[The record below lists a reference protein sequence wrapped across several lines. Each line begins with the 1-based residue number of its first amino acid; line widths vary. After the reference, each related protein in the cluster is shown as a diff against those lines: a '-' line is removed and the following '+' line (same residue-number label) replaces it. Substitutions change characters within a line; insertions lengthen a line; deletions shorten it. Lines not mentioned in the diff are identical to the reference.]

1 MLAALLALAG
11 APPAARAADPVQR
24 VEVRLTVE
32 GGEPHPLVVRR
43 MLEAIGSGAERLL
56 VGRDSDVVARQEA
69 ALSAVLREVVDR
81 VVRGFRV
88 VELGFQ
94 PGVTTG
100 VTVRVQPLPPVLG
113 ESAVV
118 VAMPGV
124 HEDIRPLVTMV
135 LEPAVPELRRLTER
149 LPADA
154 VEWAGAILERRAV
167 EIVEAAATGFSGQ
180 AEIALVPARR
190 LTISLAPKD
199 SRIIR
204 DIGVRFRSSSIP
216 YMLLSGHAP
225 QVASMAE
232 PLRGLP
238 VVFAT
243 AQRARL
249 EALIAQRLEA
259 YQPVRDYAVVARP
272 VLQVAEVTYVT
283 VLADST
289 LYRGRIEARLNFG
302 TQAPPPDVRATLGR
316 LFGSLE
322 PYVELT
328 LVPSNLALRG
338 AVGARF
344 EIGTHVTIGASTGF
358 DGDGVSPFLTYRLS
372 PDLQVHAKYLS
383 RSDLLEGTLSYR
395 VNEFLSVEG
404 VASSDRTVW
413 LRLVSNL

>member
-1 MLAALLALAG
+1 M
-11 APPAARAADPVQR
+11 
-24 VEVRLTVE
+24 RLTVE
-32 GGEPHPLVVRR
+32 GGEPHTLVVRR

-56 VGRDSDVVARQEA
+56 VGRDSEMVARQEA
-69 ALSAVLREVVDR
+69 ALGAVLREVVDR
-81 VVRGFRV
+81 VVRGYRV
-88 VELGFQ
+88 VEIGFQ

-100 VTVRVQPLPPVLG
+100 VSVRVQPLPPVLG
-113 ESAVV
+113 ESPVEI
-118 VAMPGV
+118 AMPGV
-124 HEDIRPLVTMV
+124 HADVRPLVGAV
-135 LEPAVPELRRLTER
+135 LDAATPELRRLTDR

-154 VEWAGAILERRAV
+154 VEWAGPILERRAV
-167 EIVEAAATGFSGQ
+167 EIVEATAAGFSGQ
-180 AEIALVPARR
+180 AAITTAPTR
-190 LTISLAPKD
+190 LSITLAPKD
-199 SRIIR
+199 SRVIR

-216 YMLLSGHAP
+216 YVLLSGHAP

-232 PLRGLP
+232 SLRGLP

-249 EALIAQRLEA
+249 EALIAQRLEV
-259 YQPVRDYAVVARP
+259 YPPVRDYAVVTRP

-322 PYVELT
+322 PYVEIT

-338 AVGARF
+338 AVGVRF
-344 EIGTHVTIGASTGF
+344 ELGTNMAIGASTGF
-358 DGDGVSPFLTYRLS
+358 DGDGISSFVTYRLS
-372 PDLQVHAKYLS
+372 PDLQVYAKYVS
-383 RSDLLEGTLSYR
+383 RSDLVEGTLSYR
-395 VNEFLSVEG
+395 INEVLSVEG